1 MPDKVTITN
10 LCSYLNSVVNHP
22 NTLNSLNKNSFRGF
36 FYSKKISQLFM
47 VLSAIIVKISSHLDH
62 SYCLHWPC
70 KDNNDECYICV
81 TCNLFIKLSIFN
93 FYRFHREITDK
104 YEI

>member
-47 VLSAIIVKISSHLDH
+47 VLSAIIV
-62 SYCLHWPC
+62 
-70 KDNNDECYICV
+70 
-81 TCNLFIKLSIFN
+81 
-93 FYRFHREITDK
+93 
-104 YEI
+104 